1 MHQRQ
6 FQEIMNNIMNAR
18 PDELHPAE
26 LSLII
31 ATLVNVFEQEEVWES
46 ISKAVEEMIHVQ
58 LKMDVEGAAEDAKNF
73 LDRIV
78 NGMSK

>member
-6 FQEIMNNIMNAR
+6 FQEIMNNIMKAL

-46 ISKAVEEMIHVQ
+46 ISKAVEEI
-58 LKMDVEGAAEDAKNF
+58 
-73 LDRIV
+73 I
-78 NGMSK
+78 